1 MSLIRKISIGDN
13 LREAMH
19 YQVGGSIMNK
29 TKKVVDI
36 IKRDKFFDIY
46 VCDNDDEMVR
56 CIWKTFNEGVVSHVE
71 YQTDF

>member
-1 MSLIRKISIGDN
+1 MSLIRKISIGEN
-13 LREAMH
+13 LRDAMH
-19 YQVGGSIMNK
+19 YQVGGGVMSK

-46 VCDNDDEMVR
+46 VCEDDDNVKFL
-56 CIWKTFNEGVVSHVE
+56 WKSFSEGVVSHIE

>member
-1 MSLIRKISIGDN
+1 MSLIRKISIGEN
-13 LREAMH
+13 LRDAMH
-19 YQVGGSIMNK
+19 YQVGGSVMSK

-46 VCDNDDEMVR
+46 VCEDDDNVKFL
-56 CIWKTFNEGVVSHVE
+56 WKSFSEGAVSHIE